1 MVTSSW
7 KTIDGPGLEAP
18 ISLRQMLPNATVK
31 VGVAHEVNHLCIHF
45 FPFWKTLEKAKK
57 AQLNLIQVD
66 SCLIE
71 VSRCIHVFS
80 SIFFSNSIII
90 TYLESVYGLH
100 GLHDLEQ
107 PNSWDVA
114 RGKPTHWLLDL
125 EHWHGCLKDGGQAAR
140 APMPG
145 GDHLRRFRDH
155 RHGQEVQTAPSFQ
168 GAAMERMRDKD
179 TGNRQ
184 PQTMKEQG
192 FTSIFREESICW
204 WNISLNQWPESA
216 LHNDR
221 GGCLDGWSVMA
232 HPGNVT

>member
-1 MVTSSW
+1 MVLSHLTVQAW
-7 KTIDGPGLEAP
+7 R
-18 ISLRQMLPNATVK
+18 LRYPCGRCCRTPQSRWGSRP
-31 VGVAHEVNHLCIHF
+31 VNHLAILK
-45 FPFWKTLEKAKK
+45 KTLRRRKRLM
-57 AQLNLIQVD
+57 LNSIQVD

-71 VSRCIHVFS
+71 D
-80 SIFFSNSIII
+80 SIII

-155 RHGQEVQTAPSFQ
+155 RHGQEVQTASSFQ